1 MMLSMNVGLGQATL
15 IFRLEDFPSAV
26 GTHSGAIAVGAQGTS
41 VGVRVALG
49 ATSEDL
55 QRNDVLLLTRDR
67 RRVPGRALSG
77 ELIPK

>member
-1 MMLSMNVGLGQATL
+1 MWGLGQATL
-15 IFRLEDFPSAV
+15 IIRLEDFPSAV
-26 GTHSGAIAVGAQGTS
+26 GTHSAVAAGAQGMS

-77 ELIPK
+77 ELIAK